1 MADTLLLIDD
11 DTAWCQALQFV
22 LTENGFKLEVAQDAL
37 AGLQKAYALN
47 PDAILLDLMLPGM
60 DGWQACSRLR
70 EMSDVPI
77 IMLTSLHQPKYMI
90 RGLNEGADEYISKS
104 VGLKELVARIRAVLR
119 RTGRN
124 KYSQTNE
131 SVPIFKF
138 EHLMVDFSKHEVQVG
153 GERANLTPTE
163 FRLLSVLIRY
173 KGRVLPHEFLVKQ
186 VWGPGCEPE
195 LISLRL
201 YIGYL
206 RRKIEKNPSQ
216 PQLIQSEWGV
226 GYRFG

>member
-1 MADTLLLIDD
+1 MASTLLLIDD

-22 LTENGFKLEVAQDAL
+22 LTENGFNLEVANDAL
-37 AGLQKAYALN
+37 TGLQKAYALN

-70 EMSDVPI
+70 DMSDVPI
-77 IMLTSLHQPKYMI
+77 IMLSSLNQPKYMI

-104 VGLKELVARIRAVLR
+104 AGLKELVARIRAVLR
-119 RTGRN
+119 RTRPDKNGH
-124 KYSQTNE
+124 SNE

-138 EHLMVDFSKHEVQVG
+138 EHLMVDFGKHEVQVG
-153 GERANLTPTE
+153 GKRANLTPTE
-163 FRLLSVLIRY
+163 FRLLSVLIRF

-186 VWGPGCEPE
+186 VWGPDYERE

-206 RRKIEKNPSQ
+206 RRKIEKNPKQ

>member
-60 DGWQACSRLR
+60 DGWQVCSRLR
-70 EMSDVPI
+70 EMSNVPI
-77 IMLTSLHQPKYMI
+77 IMLSSLHQPKYMI

-119 RTGRN
+119 RTAPAGN
-124 KYSQTNE
+124 GHSNE

-138 EHLMVDFSKHEVQVG
+138 EHLMVDFGKHEVQVG
-153 GERANLTPTE
+153 GKRANLTPTE

-186 VWGPGCEPE
+186 VWGPEYERE

>member
-1 MADTLLLIDD
+1 MVNTLLLIDD
-11 DTAWCQALQFV
+11 DTAWCRALQLV
-22 LTENGFKLEVAQDAL
+22 LTENGFKVEIAQDAL
-37 AGLQKAYALN
+37 TGLQKAYALN
-47 PDAILLDLMLPGM
+47 PDAIILDLMLPGM
-60 DGWQACSRLR
+60 DGWQVCSRLR

-77 IMLTSLHQPKYMI
+77 IVLTSLNQSQYLIK
-90 RGLNEGADEYISKS
+90 GLNEGADEYISKS
-104 VGLKELVARIRAVLR
+104 VSLKELVARIRAVLR
-119 RTGRN
+119 RTSSARN
-124 KYSQTNE
+124 TPSNE

-153 GERANLTPTE
+153 GKRASLTPTE

-186 VWGPGCEPE
+186 VWGPDYERE